1 MTFVMPDLPAGAAS
15 LADYR
20 EAARRRLPRF
30 AFEYLDGGIGRD
42 VGMAR
47 NYSDLDQVHITPRI
61 NDDPAEVSAKCDLLG
76 QRWSQPFMVAP
87 VGMSSMFHPGAAST
101 LAKKAKALNI
111 PFCLSLVAGETTEAV
126 ASKAGTPLWQQLYWP
141 SDADVQKDILARMK
155 ALRIDTLVLTVDIP
169 GHQWRERSVRAK
181 TTSAPSLAAKLKAA
195 ASAPRWA
202 VAMARGGMPTMP
214 NLSPYVTGGNAA
226 VEQWMFENTLRPVGV
241 KEVKSL
247 RDRWDGKLIVKGVM
261 APEDAR
267 AFADIGV
274 DGIVVSNHGGRQ
286 LDAAPSG
293 VALLPPIVAEV
304 KGEVA
309 ILADGGIADGLDVLR
324 MLRLGADFVM
334 VGRLPYYA
342 MAGYGD
348 RGAAALDLLALQVR
362 TVMMQIGVR
371 RVEDLMGLSA
381 TFKGTPV

>member
-1 MTFVMPDLPAGAAS
+1 MKIEMPDLPPGAAS
-15 LADYR
+15 LSDYR

-42 VGMAR
+42 VGLAR
-47 NYSDLDQVHITPRI
+47 NYSDLDDVHITPRI
-61 NDDPAEVSAKCDLLG
+61 NDDPAEIDAGCELLG
-76 QRWSQPFMVAP
+76 RRWAQPFMVAP

-101 LAKKAKALNI
+101 LAKKAKALDI

-126 ASKAGTPLWQQLYWP
+126 SSKAGTPPWQQLYWP
-141 SDADVQKDILARMK
+141 SDMDVQKDILARMK
-155 ALRIDTLVLTVDIP
+155 AMRVDTLMITVDIP
-169 GHQWRERSVRAK
+169 VWQWRERSVRAK
-181 TTSAPSLAAKLKAA
+181 TTSAPGLLAKLTAA

-202 VAMARGGMPTMP
+202 AAMAKGGMPTMP

-226 VEQWMFENTLRPVGV
+226 VEQWMFRNTLRPVGV
-241 KEVKSL
+241 EEVKSL

-261 APEDAR
+261 AAEDAR
-267 AFADIGV
+267 AFVETGV

-293 VALLPPIVAEV
+293 AALLPPIVDEV
-304 KGEVA
+304 KGKTA
-309 ILADGGIADGLDVLR
+309 ILADGGVADGLDVLR
-324 MLRLGADFVM
+324 LLRLGADFVM

-348 RGAAALDLLALQVR
+348 RGAAALDLLALQVK
-362 TVMMQIGVR
+362 TVMQQIGVR
-371 RVEDLMGLSA
+371 RLSGVQDLSA
-381 TFKGTPV
+381 TFRGAKI

>member
-1 MTFVMPDLPAGAAS
+1 MKIVMPDLPSGAAS

-20 EAARRRLPRF
+20 EAARKRLPRF

-47 NYSDLDQVHITPRI
+47 NYSDLDEVQITPRI
-61 NDDPAEVSAKCDLLG
+61 NDDPAEVDTSCDLLG
-76 QRWSQPFMVAP
+76 ERWALPFMVAP
-87 VGMSSMFHPGAAST
+87 VGMSSMFHPKAAST
-101 LAKKAKALNI
+101 LAVKAKALDI

-126 ASKAGTPLWQQLYWP
+126 ASRAGLPPWQQLYWP
-141 SDADVQKDILARMK
+141 SDVDVQTDILARMK
-155 ALRIDTLVLTVDIP
+155 AMRVETLMITVDIP
-169 GHQWRERSVRAK
+169 VWQWRERSVRAK
-181 TTSAPSLAAKLKAA
+181 TTSAPGLGARLKAA
-195 ASAPRWA
+195 ASAPGWA
-202 VAMARGGMPTMP
+202 LAMAKGGMPTMP
-214 NLSPYVTGGNAA
+214 NLSPYVTGGNPAI
-226 VEQWMFENTLRPVGV
+226 EQWMFENTLRPIGV
-241 KEVKSL
+241 EEVKSL

-261 APEDAR
+261 AAEDAL
-267 AFADIGV
+267 AFANTGV

-293 VALLPPIVAEV
+293 AALLPPIVAEV
-304 KGEVA
+304 KGKTA

-324 MLRLGADFVM
+324 MMRLGADFVL

-362 TVMMQIGVR
+362 TVMTQVGVR
-371 RVEDLMGLSA
+371 QLADLQGLSA
-381 TFKGTPV
+381 TFKGAAI